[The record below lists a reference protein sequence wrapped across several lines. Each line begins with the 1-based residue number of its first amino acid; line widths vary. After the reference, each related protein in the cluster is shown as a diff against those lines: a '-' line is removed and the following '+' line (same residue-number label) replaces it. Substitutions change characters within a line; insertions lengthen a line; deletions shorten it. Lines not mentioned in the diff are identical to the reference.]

1 MKFHPKGLF
10 ALAIFGMVFYVAGN
24 LRWGLAAVVAY
35 TAIDALTFLAPLTLG
50 GRSTAQ
56 PTDDRSR

>member
-35 TAIDALTFLAPLTLG
+35 TRL
-50 GRSTAQ
+50 ST
-56 PTDDRSR
+56 P